1 MMKQIKLLALATCL
15 IGFNAAALDSKTS
28 SVNAV
33 RMLSS
38 GTLVITLKGNNNGCG
53 GNAIVVNKA
62 EVKPTATSIALT
74 AITSGKKIK
83 AKYIVCSNSPWANT
97 ATSSDITLYD

>member
-1 MMKQIKLLALATCL
+1 MNRLRTLALITSL
-15 IGFNAAALDSKTS
+15 IAFNAVALDSQTS
-28 SVNAV
+28 AVNAV
-33 RMLSS
+33 RTLSS